1 MCNTCS
7 KEYKTKVG
15 LTRHVNTHDQAPSSN
30 VQELTS
36 DQLCVLIKDMQTSL
50 SANKNYP
57 ENIRCHISNIAVNE
71 INLSKLHGDIT
82 PLYNKLV
89 DTSNAEHFISMFYG
103 YIVRNATAYIPNI
116 APQVGKLLLKKVGDK
131 IFHHYKKSITQI
143 K

>member
-1 MCNTCS
+1 MVSLCATLVRKNI
-7 KEYKTKVG
+7 KTKGG

-57 ENIRCHISNIAVNE
+57 ENIRLHISNIAVNE
-71 INLSKLHGDIT
+71 PNLSKLHGDIT

-103 YIVRNATAYIPNI
+103 KIVRNVTTYIPNI
-116 APQVGKLLLKKVGDK
+116 APQVGKLLLKVGE
-131 IFHHYKKSITQI
+131 SW
-143 K
+143 